1 MIEKRRPV
9 SSRNTKWAYSSAR
22 FLKNLGFTP
31 NIISILSAVFAAIA
45 GTFFWRSGG
54 ELPFRFGYLLLGVLF
69 VQLRLICNLLDGM
82 VAIEFEKK
90 SKSGEIYNDF
100 PDRLADLFILLGV
113 GYAVRDLPYGVSL
126 GWLAAFFA
134 VLTAYVRVLGTS
146 VGGPTLFIGPMAKQH
161 RMAVVTL
168 GALFCEA
175 ERFYHQTSWSLW
187 GALILVVI
195 GSAGTVARRLVRIVT
210 ALEKREG

>member
-9 SSRNTKWAYSSAR
+9 SSRNTQWAYASAR
-22 FLKNLGFTP
+22 LLKNLGFTP
-31 NIISILSAVFAAIA
+31 NLISILSAIFAAIA
-45 GTFFWRSGG
+45 GTFFWRSGDADSG
-54 ELPFRFGYLLLGVLF
+54 SISLLIAVVF
-69 VQLRLICNLLDGM
+69 VQMRLICNLLDGM

-113 GYAVRDLPYGVSL
+113 GYAVRDLPYGVTL
-126 GWLAAFFA
+126 GWLASFLA
-134 VLTAYVRVLGTS
+134 VLTAYVRVLGSS
-146 VGGPTLFIGPMAKQH
+146 VGAPTLFIGPMAKQH

-168 GALFCEA
+168 GSLICAV

-187 GALILVVI
+187 IALVIVVV
-195 GSAGTVARRLVRIVT
+195 GSAFTVVRRLARIVS
-210 ALEKREG
+210 ALESK